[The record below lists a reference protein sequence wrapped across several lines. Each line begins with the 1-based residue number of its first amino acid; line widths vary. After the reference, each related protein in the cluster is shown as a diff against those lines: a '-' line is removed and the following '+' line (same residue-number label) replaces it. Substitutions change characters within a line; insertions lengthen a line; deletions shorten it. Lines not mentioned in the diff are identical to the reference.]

1 MPEVLRPLPIRVRP
15 RPAETVASYVVRL
28 ARANHLQPSH
38 LHAYLCGPPDWRG
51 AADLGRLAILSA
63 DFRSALWTL

>member
-38 LHAYLCGPPDWRG
+38 LHAYCAARPTG
-51 AADLGRLAILSA
+51 AALRILGGWQCCAAGRCRCCSA
-63 DFRSALWTL
+63 P